1 MRLALITGGSRGLG
15 LALVE
20 RLQQAG
26 YTVIDFSRS
35 APHPFSV
42 RVDLTQPTEFGA
54 ILDRTLAEID
64 PATVQDLLV
73 LNNAGSLDP
82 IGPAATKARSDVLAN
97 LAANVSSAIVFLA
110 AVVGRFQD
118 TAGRKVIINISSGA
132 ALRGYAGW
140 SLYCAAKAGL
150 DNFVRALAVEQQASP
165 TPFVPVNV
173 GPGVIDT
180 DMQANI
186 RAASV
191 QDFPDVARFIERK
204 EQGELRTPAVVAAA
218 VLAIAGHD
226 ALKPGER
233 YDVADF
239 IG

>member
-26 YTVIDFSRS
+26 YTIVDFSRS

-42 RVDLTQPTEFGA
+42 RVDLTQPAEFGA
-54 ILDRTLAEID
+54 TLDHTLAGLD
-64 PATVQDLLV
+64 PAAIQELLV
-73 LNNAGSLDP
+73 INNAGSLDP
-82 IGPAATKARSDVLAN
+82 IGPAATKARDEVLAN
-97 LAANVSSAIVFLA
+97 LAANVSSGIVFLA
-110 AVVGRFQD
+110 AVVARFQ
-118 TAGRKVIINISSGA
+118 TTPCRKVIVNISSGA

-150 DNFVRALAVEQQASP
+150 ENFVRALAVEQQTEAA
-165 TPFVPVNV
+165 PFFAVNV

-180 DMQANI
+180 DMQARI
-186 RAASV
+186 RATPAH
-191 QDFPDVARFIERK
+191 DFPDVARFIQRK
-204 EQGELRTPAVVAAA
+204 EQGELRTPATVAGA
-218 VLAIAGHD
+218 VLAIAAHEG
-226 ALKPGER
+226 LQNGER

-239 IG
+239 IR

>member
-42 RVDLTQPTEFGA
+42 RVDLTQPAEFGA
-54 ILDRTLAEID
+54 VLDRTLAAID
-64 PATVQDLLV
+64 PAALQDLLV
-73 LNNAGSLDP
+73 INNAGSLDP
-82 IGPAATKARSDVLAN
+82 IGPAATKVRSEVLAN
-97 LAANVSSAIVFLA
+97 LAANVSSGIVFLA
-110 AVVGRFQD
+110 TVAGRFQSS
-118 TAGRKVIINISSGA
+118 ACRKVIINISSGA

-150 DNFVRALAVEQQASP
+150 ENFVRALAVEQQADAA
-165 TPFVPVNV
+165 PFIAVNV

-180 DMQANI
+180 DMQASI
-186 RAASV
+186 RATPAH
-191 QDFPDVARFIERK
+191 DFPDVARFIERK

-218 VLAIAGHD
+218 VLAIAAH
-226 ALKPGER
+226 AQLQQGER

-239 IG
+239 ID